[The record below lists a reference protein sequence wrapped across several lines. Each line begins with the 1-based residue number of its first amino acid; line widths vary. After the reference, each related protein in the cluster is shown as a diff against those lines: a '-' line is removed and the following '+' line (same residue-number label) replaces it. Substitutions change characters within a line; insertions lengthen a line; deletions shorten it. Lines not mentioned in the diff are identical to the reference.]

1 MKRTKLEAL
10 IELVDDPDKTVFSL
24 VEREL
29 LNETSE
35 IIPALEEKWE
45 NSFDENSQ
53 ARIETLIQSL
63 QFKRTKDM
71 LKEWLTMSGPDLLDG
86 FLIADRFQYPD
97 QNLISIRQK
106 IEKLKKSVWLEL
118 NDSLTMLEKTTIL
131 NHIFFNIYGFS
142 INFNNIHS
150 PQNCFL
156 NQMLDTK
163 KGNFVSLSIY
173 YTILARMLEMPAVFV
188 DYPKNPLVAMVD
200 SKLAK
205 KVHGND
211 TDSDI
216 LFYINVAN
224 KGSVT
229 GRKEVEYHLRKH
241 NYVPMHL
248 YSEPRSDREFILRL
262 FESLADSY
270 HSVGF
275 KEKEEKIKE
284 LVGLF

>member
-188 DYPKNPLVAMVD
+188 DYPKNPLVAMID